1 VNLLLPGETIEDLMK
16 LSPEQLLLRW
26 VNYHLEAAGSPR
38 RMTNFTTDVKDSEI
52 YTELIAQIAP
62 KDKNVNKLAMKKEN
76 LTERAETMLEQ
87 ADKIDCRQFV
97 SAKDVVKGN
106 EKLNLAFVANMFNN
120 HPALDPPE
128 DLDIIE
134 ETREEKMY
142 RNWMNS
148 LGVKPK
154 VNYLYSDLS
163 DGNIIFQLMD
173 WIEPGI
179 VEWAKRVKTAEQF
192 SKIMAKKFQEVLGN
206 CNYAVE
212 LGKKMGFVLVG
223 IQGAD
228 IQEGNKT
235 LTLALLWQLMRSY
248 TLSLLSRLN
257 TDGTPIV
264 ENEIVSWANNRL
276 QEAGKE
282 VSITGFQDKSLRTA
296 LPILHL
302 IDSIKPGAINWD
314 FVKGAKGESLSSSEC
329 LENSKF
335 CVTMARKIGAPVYAL
350 PEDISE
356 VKHKMVMTVFASLM
370 LADKQ

>member
-1 VNLLLPGETIEDLMK
+1 MG
-16 LSPEQLLLRW
+16 
-26 VNYHLEAAGSPR
+26 
-38 RMTNFTTDVKDSEI
+38 
-52 YTELIAQIAP
+52 
-62 KDKNVNKLAMKKEN
+62 
-76 LTERAETMLEQ
+76 TMLEQ